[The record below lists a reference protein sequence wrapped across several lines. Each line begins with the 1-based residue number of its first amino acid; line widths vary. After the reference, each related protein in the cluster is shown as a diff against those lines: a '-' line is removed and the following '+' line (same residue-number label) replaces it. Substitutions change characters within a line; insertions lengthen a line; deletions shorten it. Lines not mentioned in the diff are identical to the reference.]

1 MTETVPEETQA
12 LRLLI
17 TLKQLSYI
25 CSRTKVNH
33 GQRTKGNQ
41 EKMMY
46 EQNKSK
52 EILMLKGNKQKFYRN
67 YHDQV
72 DEG

>member
-17 TLKQLSYI
+17 ILKQLSYI

-46 EQNKSK
+46 GQNKGK
-52 EILMLKGNKQKFYRN
+52 EILMLKGNKQKF
-67 YHDQV
+67 
-72 DEG
+72 

>member
-25 CSRTKVNH
+25 CSRTKLNH

-52 EILMLKGNKQKFYRN
+52 EILMLKGNKQKF
-67 YHDQV
+67 
-72 DEG
+72 

>member
-52 EILMLKGNKQKFYRN
+52 EILMLKGNKQKF
-67 YHDQV
+67 
-72 DEG
+72 